1 MTVSAT
7 TSASGAA
14 AVGAPKKGGLGSLGE
29 GDFLKLMTE
38 QLKHQD
44 PFAPV
49 DNQQMLVQMAQFTS
63 LSTNSEMNE
72 TLKQIASKLDALGA
86 AQTAFLES
94 ANTSQE

>member
-1 MTVSAT
+1 VIREDEMTVSAT
-7 TSASGAA
+7 TSTSAA

-29 GDFLKLMTE
+29 GDF
-38 QLKHQD
+38 QD

>member
-1 MTVSAT
+1 
-7 TSASGAA
+7 
-14 AVGAPKKGGLGSLGE
+14 
-29 GDFLKLMTE
+29 
-38 QLKHQD
+38 
-44 PFAPV
+44 
-49 DNQQMLVQMAQFTS
+49 MAQFTS